1 MHELALMESLVT
13 TVRERVVDRRVTRVW
28 LEVGR
33 LSCAAPD
40 ALRFC
45 FEVCAADTPLEGAT
59 LEVVEVPGRARCRAC
74 GQEGVLE
81 LAHAPCGCG
90 SFDLEVLA
98 GEELRLEGVE
108 VI

>member
-13 TVRERVVDRRVTRVW
+13 TVREQIAGGRVTRVW

-33 LSCAAPD
+33 LTCVAPD

-45 FEVCAADTPLEGAT
+45 FEVCAADTVLEGAT
-59 LEVVEVPGRARCRAC
+59 LEVREVPGRGRCRDC
-74 GQEGVLE
+74 GEEVELE
-81 LAHAPCGCG
+81 VAHAPCGCG

-98 GEELRLEGVE
+98 GEELRLDGVE